1 MGRPSACRAAPT
13 LLSSLFRLS
22 PFPAFPFPCP
32 AFPSRPRCY
41 PRSLRPPDPP
51 SKPAPQWLT
60 PVLLALTALLLV
72 GLFSTEIADPDFW
85 WHLKTGQYI
94 VTRHRLPTPDPFAYT
109 TASAAPVSAAEAAT
123 RHFNLTHEWLAQAV
137 WYLVYR
143 AGGFGAV
150 VLWKALLLTVL
161 CASTGWVAR
170 RRTGSW
176 LWGIAAA
183 LAAASLATEF
193 GKDRPGILS
202 YVFTAAFVAILESGR
217 RLWLLPALA
226 LVWANC
232 HGGFFLGW
240 VVCGAYGAEAVLRRA
255 PNVRR
260 VLLAGGCAV
269 LVSGLNPN
277 GFGALATV
285 LRYRHSALQS
295 TLIEWSRAD
304 LWGPPYAFDLL
315 LYGAALALL
324 LSWKRVRPADWIL
337 FAAFSAAAVTA
348 FRNEMLIG
356 LLAPVLIAAYFP
368 WKRGLGIWG
377 TEEQVPGMRVQGMG
391 GAGLQGAEKQG
402 PGTRGPGARGSGKRE
417 PGMRAP
423 DMRAPGMR
431 APDTGALG
439 LRGAEKEV
447 PGTHAPGTY
456 ESGTRGS
463 GKRQPGKQGAGFPG
477 HGTHGTGMR
486 EPGKHAPWD
495 WPWKRRLPA
504 AAHFAL
510 ALLLACGI
518 AWGCLHGR
526 FFQLR
531 AAEWRYPAGAAE
543 FLARNRLSAPLFN
556 TYEYGGYLIWKDQ
569 RVFIDGRA
577 LSESVFEDYRTIL
590 GAPAGAPERAALLE
604 KHGIGVILVNAFEYN
619 GGNLY
624 PLVLALPDWKLV
636 YEDAQALVFVRHAP
650 PGMAVL
656 DPSRVLDHL
665 DAECRLHVERDP
677 DLPGCARTMADYF
690 LRTGARA
697 RALRAL
703 ELYLAHPYPGDTDA
717 RRAYLELLRQ

>member
-1 MGRPSACRAAPT
+1 MPPSDT
-13 LLSSLFRLS
+13 
-22 PFPAFPFPCP
+22 
-32 AFPSRPRCY
+32 
-41 PRSLRPPDPP
+41 P
-51 SKPAPQWLT
+51 SKPAPQWLL
-60 PVLLALTALLLV
+60 PVLLALTALLLA

-109 TASAAPVSAAEAAT
+109 TATATPVSAAEAAT
-123 RHFNLTHEWLAQAV
+123 RRFNLTHEWLAQAV

-161 CASTGWVAR
+161 CASSGWVAR

-202 YVFTAAFVAILESGR
+202 YVFTAAFIAILESGR
-217 RLWLLPALA
+217 RLWLIPALA

-240 VVCGAYGAEAVLRRA
+240 VVCGAYGAEAVFRRA
-255 PNVRR
+255 PNARR
-260 VLLAGGCAV
+260 VLLAGGLAV

-277 GFGALATV
+277 GYGALATV

-315 LYGAALALL
+315 LYGAGLALL

-356 LLAPVLIAAYFP
+356 LLAPVLITAYFP
-368 WKRGLGIWG
+368 WRWRPGTRGSGTRGSGNLGSGKPGSGMRGSWARGPEKQGLGK
-377 TEEQVPGMRVQGMG
+377 QGLG
-391 GAGLQGAEKQG
+391 KQGLDIQGSGIRGPENQGLGKQGSGIRGPENQGLGKQG
-402 PGTRGPGARGSGKRE
+402 PGTRVPDSQRSGVRE
-417 PGMRAP
+417 PG
-423 DMRAPGMR
+423 
-431 APDTGALG
+431 
-439 LRGAEKEV
+439 LRRPAK
-447 PGTHAPGTY
+447 P
-456 ESGTRGS
+456 
-463 GKRQPGKQGAGFPG
+463 
-477 HGTHGTGMR
+477 
-486 EPGKHAPWD
+486 APWNR
-495 WPWKRRLPA
+495 PWIERRPA

-510 ALLLACGI
+510 ALLLVCGI
-518 AWGCLHGR
+518 AWGCARAR

-531 AAEWRYPAGAAE
+531 AAEWRYPAGAAD
-543 FLARNRLSAPLFN
+543 FLARSQLSAPLFN

-577 LSESVFEDYRTIL
+577 LSEPVFEDYRTIL
-590 GAPAGAPERAALLE
+590 GAPPGTPARAALLE
-604 KHGIGVILVNAFEYN
+604 KYGIGVILVNAFEYN
-619 GGNLY
+619 GGTLY

-656 DPSRVLDHL
+656 DPSLLLDHL
-665 DAECRLHVERDP
+665 DAECRLHVDRDP

>member
-1 MGRPSACRAAPT
+1 LPPSDT
-13 LLSSLFRLS
+13 
-22 PFPAFPFPCP
+22 
-32 AFPSRPRCY
+32 
-41 PRSLRPPDPP
+41 P
-51 SKPAPQWLT
+51 SKPAPQWLL
-60 PVLLALTALLLV
+60 PVLLALTALLLA

-109 TASAAPVSAAEAAT
+109 TATAAPVSAAEAAT

-161 CASTGWVAR
+161 CACTGWVAR

-202 YVFTAAFVAILESGR
+202 YVFTAAFITILESGR

-240 VVCGAYGAEAVLRRA
+240 VVCGAYGAEAVPRRA
-255 PNVRR
+255 PNARR
-260 VLLAGGCAV
+260 VLLAGGLAV

-277 GFGALATV
+277 GYGALATV

-304 LWGPPYAFDLL
+304 LWGTPYEFDLL
-315 LYGAALALL
+315 LYGTALALL

-368 WKRGLGIWG
+368 WRWRPATRG
-377 TEEQVPGMRVQGMG
+377 T
-391 GAGLQGAEKQG
+391 AKQG
-402 PGTRGPGARGSGKRE
+402 PEKQRPG
-417 PGMRAP
+417 
-423 DMRAPGMR
+423 
-431 APDTGALG
+431 
-439 LRGAEKEV
+439 V
-447 PGTHAPGTY
+447 
-456 ESGTRGS
+456 
-463 GKRQPGKQGAGFPG
+463 
-477 HGTHGTGMR
+477 
-486 EPGKHAPWD
+486 
-495 WPWKRRLPA
+495 RRPA

-510 ALLLACGI
+510 ALLLVCGI
-518 AWGCLHGR
+518 AWGCARGR

-531 AAEWRYPAGAAE
+531 AAEWRYPAGAAA
-543 FLARNRLSAPLFN
+543 FLAESHLTAPLFN

-590 GAPAGAPERAALLE
+590 GAPPGAPARAALLE
-604 KHGIGVILVNAFEYN
+604 KYGIGVILVNAFEYN
-619 GGNLY
+619 GGTLY